1 LINSREMHHRQEQQQ
16 VEGSY
21 PSPASTISAH
31 GTPHSR
37 DPAVPISTSS
47 ELAFALESK
56 PTDQQTPGSRP
67 ESYATYGDHHRQN
80 QLSAAAAPTTSSHA
94 DAHGVVDRTAEKAD
108 FYNQQQQHE
117 TRSTDNRVYER
128 TALSS
133 HGHYIASSYSALC
146 DAYPVSTDHQMDYTQ
161 CVRSGVSY
169 SPSAYGETI
178 LGRASSLNGVIQ
190 PVEPFTSYST

>member
-1 LINSREMHHRQEQQQ
+1 MLF
-16 VEGSY
+16 G
-21 PSPASTISAH
+21 
-31 GTPHSR
+31 
-37 DPAVPISTSS
+37 
-47 ELAFALESK
+47 K
-56 PTDQQTPGSRP
+56 QTPGSRP
-67 ESYATYGDHHRQN
+67 ECYAAYGDHHRQN
-80 QLSAAAAPTTSSHA
+80 QLSAAAAATASSHA

-128 TALSS
+128 TALNC

-146 DAYPVSTDHQMDYTQ
+146 DAYPGSTDHQMDYTQ

-190 PVEPFTSYST
+190 PVEPFTSYRLERLD